1 MSGLLT
7 DRHTIRIPDSSGR
20 NNSQKSELFCWAMKD
35 SVASRGIPGIS
46 GAGAAFMDKNC
57 PVCFGIG
64 WVCENHPDRAWSDE
78 LGCMCGAGMPC
89 ECNRADEPDI
99 TQVIIEEGSRS

>member
-1 MSGLLT
+1 MSS
-7 DRHTIRIPDSSGR
+7 RISVGR
-20 NNSQKSELFCWAMKD
+20 PGRG
-35 SVASRGIPGIS
+35 SVNTSAKKPLG
-46 GAGAAFMDKNC
+46 GAALLSGTARYPMDRNC

-89 ECNRADEPDI
+89 ECNRADEPNI
-99 TQVIIEEGSRS
+99 TLVIIEEGSRS